1 MRAVVLSAYGG
12 PEQLTVSHVP
22 EPAAPDA
29 SVLLVRVAAA
39 GVNPVDLQT
48 RTGLHAGHSALQPP
62 MILGWDVAGTVV
74 AVGDDVTAFR
84 PGDRVVAMSAQMA
97 TGRGTYTEM
106 VALPADIAAPA
117 PASVPLTTAAGLPL
131 AGLTAQQALDALGLP
146 EGATLLVTGAVGSVG
161 GSAVQLARLRGLRVV
176 AQVRRAADADE
187 ARALGA
193 HEVTVGT
200 AEAPPAGGP
209 AVDGLLETAGLA
221 QAIGAVRDGGR
232 AVSIVPRR
240 PPAAERGITVT
251 VNHVEQD
258 GARLAALTALVD
270 RGALRLR
277 TAREYGFDDAAEAHR
292 SLAGGGVR
300 GKLLLVP

>member
-22 EPAAPDA
+22 EPAAPDR
-29 SVLLVRVAAA
+29 SGVLIRVSAA

-48 RTGLHAGHSALQPP
+48 RAGLHAGHSVLQPP

-74 AVGDDVTAFR
+74 AVGDDVATFR

-97 TGRGTYTEM
+97 TGRGTYAET

-131 AGLTAQQALDALGLP
+131 AGLTAQQALDTLRLP

-161 GSAVQLARLRGLRVV
+161 GFAVQLARLRGLRVV
-176 AQVRRAADADE
+176 AQVRRPADADE
-187 ARALGA
+187 ARGLGA
-193 HEVTVGT
+193 HEVTIGA
-200 AEAPPAGGP
+200 AEAS
-209 AVDGLLETAGLA
+209 AVDGLLETAGLP

-232 AVSIVPRR
+232 AVSIVPSR
-240 PPAAERGITVT
+240 PLVAERGITVT

-258 GARLAALTALVD
+258 GARLAELTELVD

-277 TAREYGFDDAAEAHR
+277 TAMEYGFDDAAKAHR
-292 SLAGGGVR
+292 SLAEGGVR